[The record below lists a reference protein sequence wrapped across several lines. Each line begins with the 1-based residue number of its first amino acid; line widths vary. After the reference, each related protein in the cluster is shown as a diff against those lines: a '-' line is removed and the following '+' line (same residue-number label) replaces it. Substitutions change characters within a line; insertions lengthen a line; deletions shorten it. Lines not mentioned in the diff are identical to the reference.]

1 LGHEESSVV
10 KISDEISAQDL
21 RHKLHH
27 LFDLGAA
34 KTIAL
39 NRRWRPENGAPVFTA
54 GGKYTARAWT
64 QWTQGFQ
71 YGNAL
76 LCFDVTGDPELLR
89 IGREHTI
96 KHMAEHLTH
105 IGVHDHGFNN
115 LSTYGQLR
123 RLMLEKRIPF
133 DPWELNFYELAL
145 KVSGAVQAARWTPL
159 SDVSGYIYSFNGP
172 HSLFID
178 TIRTLRVCA
187 VAHQLGHSLLG
198 EQDARVN
205 LLQRVLAHLA
215 TTAKYNVYYGDG
227 RDSYDTP
234 EHRGR
239 TVHEAIFNP
248 VSRTFRCPSTQ
259 QGYSPFS
266 TWTRGL
272 AWAVLGFAEQLEFLH
287 SLPEEQFSHC
297 GGKSKGEV
305 LELVERSARATCDFY
320 IEQGSAAD
328 GICYWDTGA
337 PNLHQLGDWRS
348 VEADPYNAFEPVDAS
363 ASAIAAQGLLRL
375 GTVLKERGT
384 RYVQAGLGVAG
395 CLLDEEYLFADLNH
409 EGILRHSVYHRPN
422 GWDSIPSGHAVPS
435 GESSMWGDYHVLELG
450 LTILRISQG
459 GGYTFYQS
467 GESAE

>member
-1 LGHEESSVV
+1 V
-10 KISDEISAQDL
+10 KIPDGISAQAL
-21 RHKLHH
+21 RQNVHR
-27 LFDLGAA
+27 LFEVAA
-34 KTIAL
+34 SKTIEL
-39 NRRWRPENGAPVFTA
+39 NRRWSPESGAPVFTS

-76 LCFDVTGDPELLR
+76 LCFDVTGDSELLR
-89 IGREHTI
+89 IGREHTL

-123 RLMLEKRIPF
+123 RLMLESKIPF

-187 VAHQLGHSLLG
+187 MAHQLGHSLIG

-205 LLQRVLAHLA
+205 LLERVLAHLN
-215 TTAKYNVYYGDG
+215 TTAKYNVYYGEG
-227 RDSYDTP
+227 RDIYDSP
-234 EHRGR
+234 EQRGR
-239 TVHEAIFNP
+239 TVHEAIFNTM
-248 VSRTFRCPSTQ
+248 SRTFRCPSTQ

-272 AWAVLGFAEQLEFLH
+272 AWAVLGFAEQLEFFG
-287 SLPEEQFSHC
+287 SLPEEQFSQCC
-297 GGKSKGEV
+297 GLTKEEA
-305 LELVERSARATCDFY
+305 LQFIERSASATCDFY

-337 PNLHQLGDWRS
+337 PNLSKLGDWRS
-348 VEADPYNAFEPVDAS
+348 ANADPHNAFEPVDAS

-375 GTVLKERGT
+375 GKVLKEGGAK
-384 RYVQAGLGVAG
+384 YLQAGLGVARR
-395 CLLDEEYLFADLNH
+395 LLEDEYLSVELNH
-409 EGILRHSVYHRPN
+409 EGILRHSVYHRPK
-422 GWDSIPSGHAVPS
+422 GWDSIPSGQAVPS
-435 GESSMWGDYHVLELG
+435 GESSMWGDYHLLELG
-450 LTILRISQG
+450 LTILRMSQG
-459 GGYTFYQS
+459 SDYTFYQS
-467 GESAE
+467 GQTAA